1 MDNRQPTYPGRVLLK
16 DVETGEEK
24 LYDMTMA
31 DEPINPGTTPTKENL
46 LDDSTEKLLFGKILN
61 KTVNDAFVSIGQRLN
76 LIAGNLAS
84 ITVTVVDQQRK
95 PLEGVIVDGVLTN
108 EGNTATT
115 NSEGKIVGVI
125 NEGEIT
131 LQIKDYADIE
141 DYSDKITIEKGQ
153 SYTKEIQATTR
164 DFLKVTSSKNVR
176 FSGNVSRLD
185 ACIVGA
191 GGGAG
196 GSVYSSSKRQG
207 ATGGAGG
214 GGEVV
219 TRTEIPFS
227 SNLNYAVKIGAGG
240 TPGEKRYG
248 SNAGG
253 GNPGGNTSFI
263 EITAQG
269 GKPGTGAKTERVN
282 SEQNV
287 VPGVGGAGYNGA
299 GKGANGVWGNFA
311 GYQGA
316 TLQKGIN
323 GQDGTQVYKSFTETE
338 PLGAGGGSGSATTN
352 GDTSGGLGGRTGG
365 GSGGQSGYG
374 TGDRA
379 NGTAGEAGS
388 GSGGGSG
395 ASTRNMDSYTIGT
408 SAKGGSGCVAMRMHL
423 KSAV

>member
-31 DEPINPGTTPTKENL
+31 DEPINPGTPPTKENL
-46 LDDSTEKLLFGKILN
+46 LDDSTEKLLFGEILN
-61 KTVNDAFVSIGQRLN
+61 KTVNDAFSSIGQRLN

-95 PLEGVIVDGVLTN
+95 PLEGVIVDGVLTP
-108 EGNTATT
+108 EGGTAAT

-131 LQIKDYADIE
+131 LQVKGYADIE
-141 DYSDKITIEKGQ
+141 DYSTKITIEKGQ
-153 SYTKEIQATTR
+153 SYTKEIQVTTR
-164 DFLKVTSSKNVR
+164 DFLKVTTSKNVR

-185 ACIVGA
+185 ACVVGA

-196 GSVYSSSKRQG
+196 GGVYGKSNRQG

-219 TRTEIPFS
+219 EKQEMSFS
-227 SNLNYAVKIGAGG
+227 QNVSYPIKIGAGG
-240 TPGEKRYG
+240 NPGDSSYG
-248 SNAGG
+248 GTAKDGKNGGSTSFMGVTSKG
-253 GNPGGNTSFI
+253 GNPG
-263 EITAQG
+263 
-269 GKPGTGAKTERVN
+269 TGAAVGDVN
-282 SEQNV
+282 AEQHV
-287 VPGVGGAGYNGA
+287 IPGIGGAGYNGA

-311 GYQGA
+311 GYSGA

-323 GQDGTQVYKSFTETE
+323 GQDGTQSYKSFTETE
-338 PLGAGGGSGSATTN
+338 PLGAGGGSGSATTK
-352 GDTSGGLGGRTGG
+352 GDLTGGLGGNTGG
-365 GSGGQSGYG
+365 GNGGQSGYG
-374 TGDRA
+374 AGDNA
-379 NGTAGEAGS
+379 NGTAGKAGS

-395 ASTRNMDSYTIGT
+395 ASTRDMDSYTIGS

-423 KSAV
+423 KSAS